1 MNTGTKKRSAI
12 IALLALT
19 IGLVIPLTSAPVA
32 QAQMP
37 TREKV
42 KGYFTGIEFIAAK
55 APILHLPVVITRF
68 LTNSR
73 RALHGKCRKQIV
85 SPMTLC
91 PSGTAKR
98 LAEETTYEREYNV

>member
-12 IALLALT
+12 LALLAL
-19 IGLVIPLTSAPVA
+19 IVGLVIPLTSATTV
-32 QAQMP
+32 QAQTP
-37 TREKV
+37 TSERLTA
-42 KGYFTGIEFIAAK
+42 YFTGIEFVSAK
-55 APILHLPVVITRF
+55 APMPHLPAAITRF

>member
-12 IALLALT
+12 IALLVLI

-42 KGYFTGIEFIAAK
+42 KGYFTGIEFVTAK
-55 APILHLPVVITRF
+55 AQILYLPAAITRF
-68 LTNSR
+68 
-73 RALHGKCRKQIV
+73 
-85 SPMTLC
+85 P
-91 PSGTAKR
+91 
-98 LAEETTYEREYNV
+98 TTYLPRPT